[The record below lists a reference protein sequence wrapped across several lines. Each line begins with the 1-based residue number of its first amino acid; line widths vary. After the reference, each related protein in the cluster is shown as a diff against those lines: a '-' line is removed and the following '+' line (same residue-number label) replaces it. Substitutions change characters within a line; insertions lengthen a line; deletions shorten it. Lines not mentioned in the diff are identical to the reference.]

1 MRAIILNSDR
11 RISFQSINKSKAN
24 IHNGEYLVKVMYSP
38 INPSDFGFSQNVY
51 GRFPH
56 KKYPIGLGFEG
67 SGIIEESFDK
77 NLIGKKICFVVN
89 YEKEK

>member
-11 RISFQSINKSKAN
+11 RISYNLIYSKPN
-24 IHNGEYLVKVMYSP
+24 IKKGEYLVKVMYSP
-38 INPSDFGFSQNVY
+38 INPSDFGFSQNIY
-51 GRFPH
+51 GKLPH

-67 SGIIEESFDK
+67 CGVIEESEEI

>member
-11 RISFQSINKSKAN
+11 KINLQIIKKP
-24 IHNGEYLVKVMYSP
+24 IITKGESLVKVMFSP

-51 GRFPH
+51 GRVPH
-56 KKYPIGLGFEG
+56 KNYPLGLGFEG
-67 SGIIEESFDK
+67 SGIIQESEDK
-77 NLIGKKICFVVN
+77 NLVGKRICFVVN